1 MMLFT
6 SIICFLFLESSMR
19 EIGPSLVAR
28 IIKNLPAMQE
38 IQIQSLG
45 GEDPLEKGTATH
57 CSILDWRI
65 P

>member
-1 MMLFT
+1 
-6 SIICFLFLESSMR
+6 MR
-19 EIGPSLVAR
+19 EIGAALVAQ

-45 GEDPLEKGTATH
+45 GEDPLEKGMAPH
-57 CSILDWRI
+57 CSIPDWRI